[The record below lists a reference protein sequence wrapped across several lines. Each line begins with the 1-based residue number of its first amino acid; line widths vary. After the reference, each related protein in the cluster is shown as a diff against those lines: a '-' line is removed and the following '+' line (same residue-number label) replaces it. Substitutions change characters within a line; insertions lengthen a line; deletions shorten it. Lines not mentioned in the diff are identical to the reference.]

1 MMILTIDF
9 GTTVTKVGLWSD
21 EGVVALTRS
30 ELATS
35 HPQVGWA
42 EQDPLR
48 WWTSVVIACAESRAQ
63 APAAFGRVDVVV
75 CSGARQTFVPVA
87 ASGEPVGKGILWSD
101 RRGVAEAKILTEM
114 VGGDDI
120 NRARTGVPL
129 DAGAVAAKLAWLS
142 EHEPGRL
149 AACEVI
155 LSARDFVLRRMT
167 DEVVT
172 DVTFASRSGLYDFD
186 GNAVRELAG
195 PVLGKLPSV
204 VASDTVIGQLKP
216 VPGAELGLR
225 PGIPV
230 VIGAGDRQCEVLGS
244 GASEECPMVSWGT
257 TANVSVPVHERP
269 VPSPA
274 GAVVTRGAH
283 DGWLLEGGLSAAG
296 SFLSWLGRL
305 LQRTVDELA
314 ASAAKSPPGARG
326 VTAVPWL
333 DGARAP
339 WWREDARAGFVGLG
353 AAHGMDDLSRAV
365 IESVAWDV
373 LRCMEVVTAGRLG
386 GSTAQG
392 VTLGGSGSGL
402 PLWVDVL
409 TSILGIP
416 AVRHRSGEAALAGA
430 ALLAGRAL
438 GMGLV
443 LDQLDPVEAVITPDP
458 ATVELYRRLRPHVEH
473 VTAAILAA
481 TEEAPS
487 APTSRSPSP

>member
-9 GTTVTKVGLWSD
+9 GTSVTKVGLWND
-21 EGVVALTRS
+21 AGLVGMTRS
-30 ELATS
+30 ELATA

-48 WWTSVVIACAESRAQ
+48 WWTSVVIACAEARAL
-63 APAAFGRVDVVV
+63 APAEFGQVDVVA
-75 CSGARQTFVPVA
+75 CSGARQTFVPVSA
-87 ASGEPVGKGILWSD
+87 AGEPIGKGILWSD
-101 RRGVAEAKILTEM
+101 RRGLSEVPALTKLL
-114 VGGDDI
+114 GGANI
-120 NRARTGVPL
+120 NRARTGIPL
-129 DAGAVAAKLAWLS
+129 DAGAVAAKLAWVAR
-142 EHEPGRL
+142 HEPERL
-149 AACEVI
+149 AACDVV
-155 LSARDFVLRRMT
+155 LGPRDFVLRRMT

-204 VASDTVIGQLKP
+204 VPSDTVIGQLKP

-244 GASEECPMVSWGT
+244 GASEEHPMVSWGT

-274 GAVVTRGAH
+274 GAVVTRGA
-283 DGWLLEGGLSAAG
+283 DGGWLLEGGLSAAG
-296 SFLSWLGRL
+296 SFLAWLGRL
-305 LQRTVDELA
+305 LDRAVDDLA
-314 ASAAKSPPGARG
+314 ARASQSPPGARG
-326 VTAVPWL
+326 VIAVPWL

-339 WWREDARAGFVGLG
+339 WWRDDARAGFVGLG
-353 AAHGMDDLSRAV
+353 AAHGIDDLSRAA

-392 VTLGGSGSGL
+392 VTLGGAGTGL
-402 PLWVDVL
+402 PPWVEVL
-409 TSILGIP
+409 TSILGVP
-416 AVRHRSGEAALAGA
+416 AVRHRSGEAASAGA

-438 GMGLV
+438 GMGLT
-443 LDQLDPVEAVITPDP
+443 LEQIDPVEAVIVPD
-458 ATVELYRRLRPHVEH
+458 ATIVDLYRHMRPQVEH
-473 VTAAILAA
+473 VAAAVLAA
-481 TEEAPS
+481 TETFPWADRPGD
-487 APTSRSPSP
+487 

>member
-21 EGVVALTRS
+21 EGLVSLTRAV
-30 ELATS
+30 LNTA
-35 HPQVGWA
+35 HPKVGWA

-48 WWTSVVIACAESRAQ
+48 WWTSVVIACAEARAQ
-63 APAAFGRVDVVV
+63 APAAFGRVDVVA
-75 CSGARQTFVPVA
+75 CSGARQTFVPVT
-87 ASGEPVGKGILWSD
+87 ASGDPLGRGILWSD
-101 RRGVAEAKILTEM
+101 RRGVAEAPVLAELL
-114 VGGDDI
+114 GGEDI
-120 NRARTGVPL
+120 NRARTGIPL
-129 DAGAVAAKLAWLS
+129 DAGAMASKLAWL
-142 EHEPGRL
+142 EAHEPDRM
-149 AACEVI
+149 A
-155 LSARDFVLRRMT
+155 LSDVVLSPRDFVLRRMT

-172 DVTFASRSGLYDFD
+172 DASFASRSGLYDFD

-195 PVLGKLPSV
+195 PALGKLPSV
-204 VASDTVIGQLKP
+204 VPSDTVIGQLKP

-225 PGIPV
+225 PGTPV

-257 TANVSVPVHERP
+257 TANVSVPVHDRP

-274 GAVVTRGAH
+274 GAVVTRGAI

-296 SFLSWLGRL
+296 SFLAWLGRL
-305 LQRTVDELA
+305 LDKPVDELA
-314 ASAAKSPPGARG
+314 TRAAKSPPGARG

-339 WWREDARAGFVGLG
+339 WWRDDARAGFVGLG
-353 AAHGMDDLSRAV
+353 AAHGTDDLSRAV

-392 VTLGGSGSGL
+392 VTLGGAGTGL

-416 AVRHRSGEAALAGA
+416 AVRHRSGEAASAGA

-438 GMGLV
+438 GMGLT
-443 LDQLDPVEAVITPDP
+443 LEQLDPVEAVITPDVS
-458 ATVELYRRLRPHVEH
+458 TVELYRHMRPQVEQ
-473 VTAAILAA
+473 VATAVLAA
-481 TEEAPS
+481 TEQFPWGDGAPV
-487 APTSRSPSP
+487 R